1 MGDICSSA
9 PLPFHLCSRLSKL
22 LRTRRTDPL
31 LQHGLRHRCCSL
43 SLPPPCNGSSS
54 AYIRASSF
62 GNNTGLPA
70 DAVFLGPSRLLY
82 SASCLEPPAQLYA
95 GEVHWEQPQQHDG
108 SHLVVHGFAG
118 YFTCHL
124 FGGIKLDTRHE
135 SPERNVYHWES
146 MFFPL
151 SFPLD
156 PDGIC
161 FGVRLERRSG
171 FKSLSLHG
179 DSRRIRGVGEF
190 VPLVSLS
197 EPDLASRRTE
207 LYAQWYEW
215 QLLLPDCRNRSL
227 EAHCLVHNR
236 VHIQD

>member
-1 MGDICSSA
+1 MHRATELFSAGEGSITIPDRWETYVA
-9 PLPFHLCSRLSKL
+9 PLHCPSIYAHVSPSSCEPEERI
-22 LRTRRTDPL
+22 
-31 LQHGLRHRCCSL
+31 RCCSM
-43 SLPPPCNGSSS
+43 
-54 AYIRASSF
+54 AYV
-62 GNNTGLPA
+62 TGLPA

-236 VHIQD
+236 DGNCQSLYL